1 MPCSCCSS
9 IWLNVPPA
17 RRSTGTGARPVVL
30 TREEVRWL
38 YEAIDGTFGLMTRLM
53 YGTGTRLMEC
63 IRLRVGGLDFGH
75 RTIIVRNGK
84 GGKDRIVPLPESL
97 RTPLE
102 SHLERVKALHER
114 DLAAGAGSVYLPE
127 ALARK
132 YPSAARAWIWQYVF
146 PSSRLAQDPKS
157 GEVRRH
163 HLHESSLQSA
173 IKAAGQQAGIPKRI
187 SSHVLRHY
195 SACRIMPNLGVQAG
209 DALAW

>member
-1 MPCSCCSS
+1 M
-9 IWLNVPPA
+9 
-17 RRSTGTGARPVVL
+17 
-30 TREEVRWL
+30 
-38 YEAIDGTFGLMTRLM
+38 
-53 YGTGTRLMEC
+53 
-63 IRLRVGGLDFGH
+63 RVGDLDFGH

-84 GGKDRIVPLPESL
+84 GGKDRIVPLPVSL